1 MCSRVVIL
9 GRYVLTRPKGC
20 GRPRRCTRDSRCA
33 YFRDLLGVN
42 AKIDLVGPAERA
54 GEHRGGVQRRLWT
67 VMCGQLELSIGVGI

>member
-1 MCSRVVIL
+1 MIL

-42 AKIDLVGPAERA
+42 RQDRLVVPAERA
-54 GEHRGGVQRRLWT
+54 GEHRGGVRRRLCT
-67 VMCGQLELSIGVGI
+67 VMRGQLELSFGVRI